1 MNKCFLPAKEC
12 KFVLDIVDSI
22 QKLLQYNLP
31 TYGGLVSAL
40 VYTNT
45 SSNENEAT
53 LDLDGYVAIV
63 YYLIYNDPY
72 PLEGVKTK
80 EQIDRIND
88 IWIKLGLPDKQISS

>member
-1 MNKCFLPAKEC
+1 
-12 KFVLDIVDSI
+12 
-22 QKLLQYNLP
+22 
-31 TYGGLVSAL
+31 
-40 VYTNT
+40 
-45 SSNENEAT
+45 
-53 LDLDGYVAIV
+53 V